1 MNTRAPFDT
10 GQCCTGNND
19 AIVDHLLGNA
29 YQVVKFVAMR
39 MPFIK
44 TVSDNIESVIAIATA
59 LDKLKALEEKLPEL
73 LALRDK
79 LNQLMEIYAHLN
91 ELLLISTNMN
101 ALLSVHDN
109 LANIQLIATN
119 ISQLQTCAANIQSI
133 ATVSANIGSVNT
145 VATDIAQV
153 KVVAADIVAVRA
165 VAADIASVKNVSTN
179 MPVVKNV
186 SDNMPKLTAIH
197 AELPQLSANS
207 ADIAAF
213 KSGTGS
219 TKIGHTPASGG
230 ATTVDAALKGLRTD
244 VDGKAAKANTLG
256 GYGITDAYT
265 KTEGDG
271 RYAAKATT
279 LNGYGITDAYTKTEA
294 DNKLTQKVD
303 KTAALGGGGDPTDAK
318 ASRVLAT
325 WYKNTT
331 TRPLTVS
338 ASALSA
344 AAGGLTVAGYLRK
357 TPADSNITAAY
368 STVQVAGAGAPLTV
382 NIVVPPGWEYQVD
395 ATGASGVNHWL
406 EY

>member
-44 TVSDNIESVIAIATA
+44 TVSDNI
-59 LDKLKALEEKLPEL
+59 
-73 LALRDK
+73 
-79 LNQLMEIYAHLN
+79 
-91 ELLLISTNMN
+91 
-101 ALLSVHDN
+101 
-109 LANIQLIATN
+109 
-119 ISQLQTCAANIQSI
+119 
-133 ATVSANIGSVNT
+133 GSVNT

-179 MPVVKNV
+179 MPAVKNV

-219 TKIGHTPASGG
+219 TMIGHTPASGG

-265 KTEGDG
+265 KTEADNEFQTKAMSIG
-271 RYAAKATT
+271 AAIPTDQKANRALTNWYTNTAASPIQVTMAVNPEAAGGCVLSGYVRSAAGQTQFLVGATT
-279 LNGYGITDAYTKTEA
+279 LNG
-294 DNKLTQKVD
+294 LTTSD
-303 KTAALGGGGDPTDAK
+303 
-318 ASRVLAT
+318 RVA
-325 WYKNTT
+325 
-331 TRPLTVS
+331 VS
-338 ASALSA
+338 FLVP
-344 AAGGLTVAGYLRK
+344 AGW
-357 TPADSNITAAY
+357 
-368 STVQVAGAGAPLTV
+368 QF
-382 NIVVPPGWEYQVD
+382 QVD
-395 ATGASGVNHWL
+395 HFNAGVITSWT
-406 EY
+406 EF

>member
-179 MPVVKNV
+179 MP
-186 SDNMPKLTAIH
+186 KLTAIH

-230 ATTVDAALKGLRTD
+230 ATTVDAALEGLRTD

-271 RYAAKATT
+271 RYAANATT

-318 ASRVLAT
+318 ASR
-325 WYKNTT
+325 
-331 TRPLTVS
+331 
-338 ASALSA
+338 ALSNWYTNTA
-344 AAGGLTVAGYLRK
+344 ARPIQVTMAVNPEVAGGCVLSGYVRSAAGQTQFLVGATTLNGLTTSDRVAVSFLV
-357 TPADSNITAAY
+357 PA
-368 STVQVAGAGAPLTV
+368 
-382 NIVVPPGWEYQVD
+382 GWQFQVD
-395 ATGASGVNHWL
+395 HFNAGVITSWT
-406 EY
+406 EF